1 MDMKKNIKFEPIKV
15 TTAST
20 KIMEQLV
27 DMIRRH
33 ELKPGSRLPSE
44 IEIAKQ
50 LGISRSTVREAL
62 IGLKVLRLV
71 ESRPGKGNF
80 ITNKVDVLYDWQD
93 LVAKI
98 HTRSDFLE
106 ALEARRAIEGEI
118 CRLASQRASK
128 NDLDRIRLA
137 LDSSQ
142 KVSSAEDFRRA
153 DFEFHLS
160 LAKASANSLFVRF
173 IEEAYHKLT
182 APYWEILKQAT
193 HSMSVFFSEYFND
206 HAKIYEAI
214 TERKPELAHRR
225 MISHLERIKS
235 DFLSSFTK

>member
-1 MDMKKNIKFEPIKV
+1 MEKNIKFEPVKV

-20 KIMEQLV
+20 KVMEQLI
-27 DMIRRH
+27 DMIRRR
-33 ELKPGSRLPSE
+33 ELEPGSRLPSE

-62 IGLKVLRLV
+62 IGLKVLQLV

-80 ITNKVDVLYDWQD
+80 ITTKVDLLYNWQD
-93 LVAKI
+93 LVTKI
-98 HTRSDFLE
+98 RTRSDFLE
-106 ALEARRAIEGEI
+106 ALEARQAIEGEI

-128 NDLDRIRLA
+128 NDLDRIKSA

-142 KVSSAEDFRRA
+142 KVSSAEDFRKA
-153 DFEFHLS
+153 DFQFHLS
-160 LAKASANSLFVRF
+160 LAKASLNSLFVRF

-193 HSMSVFFSEYFND
+193 YGVSVVFSEYFND
-206 HAKIYEAI
+206 HTKIYQAI
-214 TERKPELAHRR
+214 IERKPELARRR
-225 MISHLERIKS
+225 MIRHLERIKS